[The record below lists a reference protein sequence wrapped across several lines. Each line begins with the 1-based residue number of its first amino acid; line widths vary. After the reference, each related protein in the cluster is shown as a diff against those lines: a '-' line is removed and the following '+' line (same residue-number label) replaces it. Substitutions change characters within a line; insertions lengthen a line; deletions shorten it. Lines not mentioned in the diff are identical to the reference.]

1 MVSKKFI
8 ICSLMFVC
16 LFSFLNGET
25 IKDGSLKAPGSK
37 KVILVGKVSLKN
49 PIDLEARREAFKTQS
64 ILQIMST
71 PDNFYVVNDKF
82 LSMENWADY
91 GETFFFETKLEKDNT
106 FNLEY
111 FTGAI
116 FARTNGYFQFLIPAS
131 VTVHVPEDAKY
142 VYIGNFE
149 YELDYALR
157 VVGFN
162 HYDEYSKAQEEVNR
176 ATGKTVELVRAGLS
190 FE

>member
-1 MVSKKFI
+1 MASKKFI
-8 ICSLMFVC
+8 ICLLMFVC

-149 YELDYALR
+149 YELDHALR